1 MTRHFSIARLSL
13 ALLAML
19 ALAGTAAAER
29 QENQERQEPF
39 KGVIEAVSD
48 NEIHFPTM
56 SVHLTGGGAATHLGQ
71 YTFTLEG
78 TVDLRNGTGVGSA
91 EFVAANGDS
100 IYTTFVGQ
108 GVPTGRTPTENL
120 VTETYTI
127 VGGTG
132 RFAGAGGSFKMVRLL
147 DTATEETSGSFAG
160 TISFANGE

>member
-1 MTRHFSIARLSL
+1 MTRHNSIVRLTL
-13 ALLAML
+13 ALLAVL
-19 ALAGTAAAER
+19 ALAGPAAAEGLGK
-29 QENQERQEPF
+29 QVPF

-56 SVHLTGGGAATHLGQ
+56 SVHITGGGTATHLGR
-71 YTFTLEG
+71 YSFVLEG
-78 TVDLRNGTGVGSA
+78 TVDLRHGTGVGSA

-132 RFAGAGGSFKMVRLL
+132 RFDGAGGSFTMVRLV
-147 DTATEETSGSFAG
+147 DRATEETSGSFEG
-160 TISFANGE
+160 TVVFAKG

>member
-1 MTRHFSIARLSL
+1 MTRHNSIARLSL
-13 ALLAML
+13 ALLAVL
-19 ALAGTAAAER
+19 ALAGPAAAER
-29 QENQERQEPF
+29 QENQGRPVPF

-56 SVHLTGGGAATHLGQ
+56 SVHLTGGGAATHLGR

-78 TVDLRNGTGVGSA
+78 TVDLRNGRGVGSA

-100 IYTTFVGQ
+100 LYTTFVGQ
-108 GVPTGRTPTENL
+108 GVPTGGTPTENL

-132 RFAGAGGSFKMVRLL
+132 RFAGAGG
-147 DTATEETSGSFAG
+147 ATRARCRRRSTRRSGASRR
-160 TISFANGE
+160 SR

>member
-1 MTRHFSIARLSL
+1 MTRLNSIARLTL
-13 ALLAML
+13 ALLAVL
-19 ALAGTAAAER
+19 ALAGPAAAGK
-29 QENQERQEPF
+29 QGKQVPF

-48 NEIHFPTM
+48 NVVHFPTM
-56 SVHLTGGGAATHLGQ
+56 SVHITGGGTATHLGR
-71 YTFTLEG
+71 YTFALEG
-78 TVDLRNGTGVGSA
+78 TVDLRHGTGVGSA

-132 RFAGAGGSFKMVRLL
+132 RFDGAAGSFTMVRLV
-147 DTATEETSGSFAG
+147 DTATEETSGSFEG
-160 TISFANGE
+160 TLVFAKR

>member
-56 SVHLTGGGAATHLGQ
+56 SVHLTGGGAATHLGR

-78 TVDLRNGTGVGSA
+78 TVALRNGTGAGSKGTDSRAGVG
-91 EFVAANGDS
+91 
-100 IYTTFVGQ
+100 
-108 GVPTGRTPTENL
+108 
-120 VTETYTI
+120 
-127 VGGTG
+127 
-132 RFAGAGGSFKMVRLL
+132 
-147 DTATEETSGSFAG
+147 DTARTGGPPGLRGPRRPRRRPCGAWD
-160 TISFANGE
+160 

>member
-1 MTRHFSIARLSL
+1 MTRHHSIARLTL

-19 ALAGTAAAER
+19 ALAGPAAAER
-29 QENQERQEPF
+29 QENQEGQVPF
-39 KGVIEAVSD
+39 KGDIEAVSD
-48 NEIHFPTM
+48 NQVHFPTM
-56 SVHLTGGGAATHLGQ
+56 SVHITGGGTATHLGR

-78 TVDLRNGTGVGSA
+78 SVDLRYGTGVGSA

-132 RFAGAGGSFKMVRLL
+132 RFDGASGSFTMVRLV
-147 DTATEETSGSFAG
+147 DTATEETSGSFEG
-160 TISFANGE
+160 TLVFAKG

>member
-1 MTRHFSIARLSL
+1 MMRHNSVARLTL
-13 ALLAML
+13 ALLAVL
-19 ALAGTAAAER
+19 ALAGPAAAEGLGK
-29 QENQERQEPF
+29 QVPF

-56 SVHLTGGGAATHLGQ
+56 SVHITGGGTATHLGR
-71 YTFTLEG
+71 YSFVLEG
-78 TVDLRNGTGVGSA
+78 TVDLRHGTGVGSA

-132 RFAGAGGSFKMVRLL
+132 RFDGAGGSFTMVRLV
-147 DTATEETSGSFAG
+147 DTATEETSGSFEGAVV
-160 TISFANGE
+160 FAKG